1 MNQIRSP
8 SVYNQTVSRTSD
20 MNKTSVKYFT
30 PEEARKTLPLV
41 KQIVRD
47 ILNKGCQIRTIVDKL
62 NGNIEIN
69 DELQYLIEEM
79 EAYINELKEIG
90 CYYKDWNF
98 LIGLVDFP
106 SIIDGK
112 EVYLCW
118 KSDEE
123 DILYYH
129 GINEGYAGRKIIP
142 VKEKG
147 DPNSK

>member
-1 MNQIRSP
+1 
-8 SVYNQTVSRTSD
+8 